1 MWLNFKN
8 KRNQVVQMVRDAKK
22 SYMNKLQNKLADPN
36 LPSKSWYKIAN
47 DITKMKNKSNPPPPL
62 IRNGKPNVHPIDKAQ
77 VLNDHFANISTINN
91 DKEIM
96 ENLTIPNFSLNSI
109 IVTEQDV
116 KDQLSNLNSNK
127 PGGPDEIM
135 PRLVKTFNTNLIK
148 PLTLLFNRSLQL
160 GQVPN
165 QWKLANVCA
174 IFKNQGSENDP
185 SNYRPISIT
194 SCIGKILEK
203 IIFKYLYNYLQE
215 NNILTKFQS
224 GFRPKD
230 STVNQLLEIYHTII
244 ENLDKNKD
252 IKFIFC
258 DVSKAFD
265 KVWHKGLLH
274 KLQKYG
280 ITGNLLKWMNSYLS
294 GRQQRVKN
302 EGFYSTWSTT
312 NAGVPQGSV
321 LGPYL
326 FLLYINDITENIRT
340 NIRLFADDTSLYA
353 VIENE
358 DSVHLLNE
366 DLREIARW
374 ANTWLII
381 LNPTKTKSMTFTR
394 KKETNWPEAKFNNIT
409 IHDEK
414 THTHLGITFSSDAT
428 WDEHIQS
435 IYKKTAYRLNIMRML
450 KYDLDRKSLNRF
462 YISFIRPMLE
472 YGNILWDNCTKQQ
485 SDLLES
491 IQLDA
496 ARIITGLRKGTSH
509 QVLLNEAGLAPL
521 AARRQNAKLIQFYK
535 ILNNESP
542 TYIDE
547 IIRKINTHNTEYN
560 LRNTNLKHP
569 TPRTSSYQNS
579 FFIAT
584 TDLWNNLDPE
594 LKNCTSLYSFKKILK
609 KRTVK
614 SPNYYSEGERR
625 SNILLCQLRNNKSQL
640 NFDLFNDHL
649 IDSSKCIHCQ
659 APETRLHFLLECQH
673 YKSQRNDL
681 MNWLISNPEI
691 YGPINITENDL
702 LCGNQTISDQKNAEL
717 LAAVARYIKST
728 KRFD

>member
-1 MWLNFKN
+1 M
-8 KRNQVVQMVRDAKK
+8 
-22 SYMNKLQNKLADPN
+22 
-36 LPSKSWYKIAN
+36 
-47 DITKMKNKSNPPPPL
+47 
-62 IRNGKPNVHPIDKAQ
+62 
-77 VLNDHFANISTINN
+77 
-91 DKEIM
+91 
-96 ENLTIPNFSLNSI
+96 
-109 IVTEQDV
+109 
-116 KDQLSNLNSNK
+116 
-127 PGGPDEIM
+127 
-135 PRLVKTFNTNLIK
+135 
-148 PLTLLFNRSLQL
+148 
-160 GQVPN
+160 
-165 QWKLANVCA
+165 
-174 IFKNQGSENDP
+174 
-185 SNYRPISIT
+185 
-194 SCIGKILEK
+194 
-203 IIFKYLYNYLQE
+203 
-215 NNILTKFQS
+215 
-224 GFRPKD
+224 
-230 STVNQLLEIYHTII
+230 
-244 ENLDKNKD
+244 
-252 IKFIFC
+252 
-258 DVSKAFD
+258 
-265 KVWHKGLLH
+265 
-274 KLQKYG
+274 
-280 ITGNLLKWMNSYLS
+280 
-294 GRQQRVKN
+294 KN

-409 IHDEK
+409 IQDEK

-428 WDEHIQS
+428 WDEHLQS

-547 IIRKINTHNTEYN
+547 IIRKFNTHNNTEYN

-579 FFIAT
+579 FFYC
-584 TDLWNNLDPE
+584 NN
-594 LKNCTSLYSFKKILK
+594 
-609 KRTVK
+609 
-614 SPNYYSEGERR
+614 R
-625 SNILLCQLRNNKSQL
+625 SV
-640 NFDLFNDHL
+640 
-649 IDSSKCIHCQ
+649 
-659 APETRLHFLLECQH
+659 E
-673 YKSQRNDL
+673 
-681 MNWLISNPEI
+681 
-691 YGPINITENDL
+691 
-702 LCGNQTISDQKNAEL
+702 
-717 LAAVARYIKST
+717 
-728 KRFD
+728 